1 MKRIALAVAAAIA
14 AILLWANVPE
24 RALPNGAVAD
34 RVVVEKSARRLTLYA
49 HGTPL
54 KSYRIAL
61 GRQPV
66 GAKQRQGDNKTPEG
80 VYAIDFKN
88 PDSGFHKALHVS
100 YPSLAD
106 RTRAAPGGDIMIH
119 GLPNGLGFLGRAQR
133 FRDWT
138 AGCIALTNRDVD
150 EVWRAVPAGTAIE
163 IRP

>member
-1 MKRIALAVAAAIA
+1 MKTTVAILAVVAAVFI
-14 AILLWANVPE
+14 WANAPE
-24 RALPNGAVAD
+24 RALPDGAVAD
-34 RVVVEKSARRLTLYA
+34 HIVVEKSARRLTLYA
-49 HGTPL
+49 HGAPL
-54 KSYRIAL
+54 KSYRVAL

-88 PDSGFHKALHVS
+88 PNSGFHKALHVS
-100 YPSLAD
+100 YPSLTD
-106 RTRAAPGGDIMIH
+106 RARVAPGGDIMIH
-119 GLPNGLGFLGRAQR
+119 GLPNGLGFLGRTQR

-150 EVWRAVPAGTAIE
+150 EVWRAVPAGTPID